1 MATRKIPTYESNMN
15 VQSGFR
21 APTLQSAT
29 DEILKP
35 LINVGNEML
44 DRQAAK
50 EGKEKGFSDIDKGAV
65 TIEQAEKKSDFT
77 IRGSAYKEGARYSFV
92 SKKRDEIDKSLAEAF
107 RNNQFDLTGYTKER
121 DRLRNELLKTTPASL
136 QQSLATTFDQTAS
149 EWTRKTEA
157 NIFAREQEEQ
167 VTNQTN
173 RINTLIETLND
184 AIMFP
189 EAPGPWNNYGATN
202 SGEAKVAE
210 IFTLLDSLYNKQKVI
225 DVKTLGVYSDLAFST
240 ILQAEIRS
248 AYDAANKQG
257 KGKEFIEKFSNGGH
271 KGFLKDFQSIYADEI
286 KQALP
291 NFEIPSTLS
300 QKEIDSLTNILE
312 KEYNA
317 DVKLNESARQS
328 WKLDADNAL
337 TNYTQGNE
345 PGYIFDSE
353 KMRALGFDDSAILQ
367 YETKFRIAEAVY
379 PLINKSKGDTH
390 IENSTLLKSL
400 QSELFQLNNKT
411 NKTEADRE
419 NLLILSAK
427 VEGISTVVSNQ
438 QKFIKDGDIN
448 LLFDQAGLE
457 YDTST
462 IDGIEKF
469 HKDANTIFGLDD
481 TLMKVVPQSQ
491 IDQDSE
497 ILQKG
502 TFKDMQTLS
511 VKYGKYFEKFI
522 ADAGLVNTGFQTV
535 AMISN
540 SNPAM
545 AEQMFNALNNFDEN
559 TKTAKRIDPDFSK
572 SGGALENFKDDFMNG
587 TNISGFD
594 GFKDYIS
601 SNRDMSDDIMNSAEA
616 LWTQI
621 YSTTGDAKKANE
633 GVVKFFNNN
642 FNKFDYN
649 GMKVLLPNNISVDK
663 VKEKL
668 DLFTVHPQKHG
679 ILTGDLVDVNDFKA
693 DFEDNTFDNYALA
706 IDGGTLKIINKENA
720 IAFATVFKKLPS
732 GSGEISYTNSIN
744 IHLDNDTETQATT
757 LDVVDIWDFKT
768 NVGNKK
774 LTTVVN
780 EKITQK
786 DSDYKVKKSEFDAK
800 QKEISENI
808 NLDLYDKFKAF
819 DENNDGNI
827 TGSEYAKLLDAQAK
841 DRVDEPDPITNFS
854 KIEVLMME
862 VGKLKAPLD
871 EAINFVSK
879 DKQTHKP
886 LQAISVYIKDGE
898 MADFII
904 DYLSELESFEALNTQ
919 TIRDEVL
926 KNWKNNMDRKTIG
939 ANPTQMSPLYA
950 LYDYVRDLEEQQS
963 PTDTTSKSYK
973 AQKDVLMFMSG
984 MSEAEADAYIKRQNQ

>member
-1 MATRKIPTYESNMN
+1 MATKKIPTYESNMN

-21 APTLQSAT
+21 APTLKSAT
-29 DEILKP
+29 NEIFKP
-35 LINVGNEML
+35 LVNVGNEIL
-44 DRQAAK
+44 DRQAAT

-77 IRGSAYKEGARYSFV
+77 IRGSAYKEGARASFV
-92 SKKRDEIDKSLAEAF
+92 SKKRDEIDSSLAEAF
-107 RNNQFDLTGYTKER
+107 RNNQFDLTAYTKEK
-121 DRLRNELLKTTPASL
+121 DRLRTELLKTTPASL
-136 QQSLATTFDQTAS
+136 QQSLATTFDQTAMQ
-149 EWTRKTEA
+149 WTRKTEA
-157 NIFAREQEEQ
+157 SIFAREQEEQ

-189 EAPGPWNNYGATN
+189 EPPGPWNDFGSTN

-225 DVKTLGVYSDLAFST
+225 DIKTLGTYSDLAFST

-248 AYDAANKQG
+248 AYDTANKQG
-257 KGKEFIEKFSNGGH
+257 KGKEFIEKFSTGGH
-271 KGFLKDFQSIYADEI
+271 KGFLKDFQKVYADEI
-286 KQALP
+286 KKALP

-300 QKEIDSLTNILE
+300 QKEIDSLTKILE

-317 DVKLNESARQS
+317 DVKMNASARQS
-328 WKLDADNAL
+328 WKIDADNAIK
-337 TNYTQGNE
+337 NYTQGNE

-353 KMRALGFDDSAILQ
+353 KMRALGFDETTILQ

-379 PLINKSKGDTH
+379 PEINKSKGDTH
-390 IENSTLLKSL
+390 IENTALLKSI
-400 QSELFQLNNKT
+400 QSDLFKLNNKP
-411 NKTEADRE
+411 NKTAEDRE
-419 NLLILSAK
+419 NLLVLTAK
-427 VEGISTVVSNQ
+427 AEGIGTVLANQ

-462 IDGIEKF
+462 IEGIEQF

-497 ILQKG
+497 LLTTG
-502 TFKDMQTLS
+502 SFANMSELS
-511 VKYGKYFEKFI
+511 KKYGKYFEKFI
-522 ADAGLVNTGFQTV
+522 ADAGLVNTGYQTI
-535 AMISN
+535 AMVSK

-545 AEQMFNALNNFDEN
+545 AEQMFNALKNFDEN
-559 TKTAKRIDPDFSK
+559 TKTAKRVDPDYSK

-594 GFKDYIS
+594 GFGEYIS

-633 GVVKFFNNN
+633 GVVTFFNNN

-679 ILTGDLVDVNDFKA
+679 ILTGNLVDVNDFKA

-720 IAFATVFKKLPS
+720 IAFATVFRKLPS
-732 GSGEISYTNSIN
+732 GSGEVGVTNTIN
-744 IHLDNDTETQATT
+744 IHLDDDTETQATT
-757 LDVVDIWDFKT
+757 VDVVDIWDFKA

-780 EKITQK
+780 EKVAQK
-786 DSDYKVKKSEFDAK
+786 DSDYKIKKSEFDAK
-800 QKEISENI
+800 QKEINENI
-808 NLDLYDKFKAF
+808 NLDLYDKYKAF
-819 DENNDGNI
+819 DENGDGNI
-827 TGSEYAKLLDAQAK
+827 TGSEYAKLLEAQSK
-841 DRVDEPDPITNFS
+841 NRVEEPDQVTNFD

-862 VGKLKAPLD
+862 TEKLNAPLD
-871 EAINFVSK
+871 EGINFISK
-879 DKQTHKP
+879 DVNTHKP

-898 MADFII
+898 IADFII
-904 DYLSELESFEALNTQ
+904 DYLSELESFEALKTQ

-926 KNWKNNMDRKTIG
+926 KNWKNNMDRTTIG

-950 LYDYVRDLEEQQS
+950 LYDYVRDLQEEIEPS
-963 PTDTTSKSYK
+963 DITSKSYK
-973 AQKDVLMFMSG
+973 AQKDVLMLMSG
-984 MSEAEADAYIKRQNQ
+984 MSEAEAEAYIKKQNQ